1 MSEQQQQQ
9 SASHKILIVEDDDI
23 SQFLINKMTSDL
35 GYHTF
40 IVSNG
45 IEALELLESELFDL
59 ILMDIEMPVI
69 NGFETTRRIRSSN
82 ITQLSNIPIIGISAN
97 PLDNDIQPFL
107 DRGMNDYISKPIH
120 ELELKQKLDKQL
132 IK

>member
-1 MSEQQQQQ
+1 MTEQQ
-9 SASHKILIVEDDDI
+9 HLPNNRILIVEDDDI
-23 SQFLINKMTSDL
+23 SQFLINKMMTDL

-45 IEALELLESELFDL
+45 IEALEILESEKFDL
-59 ILMDIEMPVI
+59 ILMDIEMPI
-69 NGFETTRRIRSSN
+69 ISGYETTRRIRSSN
-82 ITQLSNIPIIGISAN
+82 ITQLSQIPIIGISAN
-97 PLDNDIQPFL
+97 PLENDVKPFL
-107 DRGMNDYISKPIH
+107 EKGMNDYISKPIH